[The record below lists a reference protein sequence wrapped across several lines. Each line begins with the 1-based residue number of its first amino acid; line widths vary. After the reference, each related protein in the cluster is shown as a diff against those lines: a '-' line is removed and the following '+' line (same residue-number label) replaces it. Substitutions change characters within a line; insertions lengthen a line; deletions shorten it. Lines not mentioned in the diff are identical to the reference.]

1 MIVFDL
7 RCTREHVFEAWF
19 GSTEEFEGQ
28 KQAGYVECPLCG
40 CRDIGKAVMAPA
52 VSPKGNR
59 IVTDSERKT
68 ELKRLAAMQA
78 EVEASCDYV
87 GRGFVSEA
95 RARHRRGETGQAP
108 IFGGQ
113 DEVAADQI
121 HPHGRRRLRRR
132 AAGPDE
138 RPQRRQHEYLNEP
151 PQGLR
156 SPP

>member
-95 RARHRRGETGQAP
+95 RARHRRGETGQEGRGIVGEATLADAIDLIDEGIPVAP
-108 IFGGQ
+108 LPFRSRQ
-113 DEVAADQI
+113 SAD
-121 HPHGRRRLRRR
+121 
-132 AAGPDE
+132 A
-138 RPQRRQHEYLNEP
+138 
-151 PQGLR
+151 
-156 SPP
+156 